1 MSDPIC
7 YFEFHNHQR
16 VQIRALETV
25 GVVLE
30 RTDRGG
36 ACNEFLVAYYWE
48 GQRRTEWMRP
58 FELADEP
65 KKARSVIAP
74 PSEAA
79 AAADESLCPAPAQQP
94 AAAVSAEEA
103 IEAAYWDFDA
113 RHKGYGPHKITPQSE
128 RDAFKWAVR
137 AIRAAGAHGT
147 TQDALLDALPSM
159 SYPTLTARFSALL
172 RQGRIADTGERRLGR
187 SGRAQRVLVAT

>member
-1 MSDPIC
+1 MSNSPAVFDGLFASGSLGEYWIDTAKKLWAERNGAEFSMSDPVC

-16 VQIRALETV
+16 VQIMALETV

-30 RTDRGG
+30 RADRGG

-65 KKARSVIAP
+65 KKVRSVIAP

-79 AAADESLCPAPAQQP
+79 ATADESLCPAPAGVSEAGAIELLRRALP
-94 AAAVSAEEA
+94 FLHDAAKPYEDDGANEPLELAREIEGLFEARAAV
-103 IEAAYWDFDA
+103 
-113 RHKGYGPHKITPQSE
+113 GG
-128 RDAFKWAVR
+128 
-137 AIRAAGAHGT
+137 
-147 TQDALLDALPSM
+147 
-159 SYPTLTARFSALL
+159 
-172 RQGRIADTGERRLGR
+172 
-187 SGRAQRVLVAT
+187 VL

>member
-30 RTDRGG
+30 RADRGG

-65 KKARSVIAP
+65 KKGRLGIAP
-74 PSEAA
+74 LSDPAATGEEA
-79 AAADESLCPAPAQQP
+79 DGPAPAG
-94 AAAVSAEEA
+94 VSEVGA
-103 IEAAYWDFDA
+103 IE
-113 RHKGYGPHKITPQSE
+113 
-128 RDAFKWAVR
+128 
-137 AIRAAGAHGT
+137 
-147 TQDALLDALPSM
+147 LLRRALPFL
-159 SYPTLTARFSALL
+159 YDAAKPYEDDGANEPLEIARDIEDVL
-172 RQGRIADTGERRLGR
+172 ERAE
-187 SGRAQRVLVAT
+187 RAQGVKP